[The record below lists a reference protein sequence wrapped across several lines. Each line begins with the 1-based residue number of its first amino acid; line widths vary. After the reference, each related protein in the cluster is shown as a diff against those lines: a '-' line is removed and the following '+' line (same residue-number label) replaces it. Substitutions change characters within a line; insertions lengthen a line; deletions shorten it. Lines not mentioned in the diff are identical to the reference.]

1 MMNRLK
7 LSIVLAPL
15 ALFLVI
21 GAYVY
26 SLWSIER
33 KKTSDLPVEAVSMMM
48 RDLLRFHDKRGG
60 FPQTLKDLEVVVWE
74 KKPRDFSLEGRAL
87 NHGNYYYFYTRISD
101 HQFTL
106 WAIPTGKERD
116 EAPTWFMAVTPD
128 VCRRWKGAALPFE
141 QIGQIVAD
149 PSLKELGTF
158 GLIEQPQVEL
168 NKDKKATGILGTPPR
183 SGSNN

>member
-26 SLWSIER
+26 SLWSVER
-33 KKTSDLPVEAVSMMM
+33 KKASDLPVEAVSMML

-60 FPQTLKDLEVVVWE
+60 FPETLKNLEVVVWE

-87 NHGNYYYFYTRISD
+87 SHGNYYYFYSRISD

-106 WAIPTGKERD
+106 WAIPTGKARD
-116 EAPTWFMAVTPD
+116 DAPTWFLAGTQD
-128 VCRRWKGAALPFE
+128 VCKRWKGAALPFE

-158 GLIEQPQVEL
+158 GLIEQPLVDVKNQQ
-168 NKDKKATGILGTPPR
+168 KGSQSGIFR
-183 SGSNN
+183 Q

>member
-26 SLWSIER
+26 SLWSVER

-60 FPQTLKDLEVVVWE
+60 FPQTLKDLEVVIWE
-74 KKPRDFSLEGRAL
+74 KKPRDFSPEGRAL
-87 NHGNYYYFYTRISD
+87 SHGNYYYFYTRISD

-106 WAIPTGKERD
+106 WAIPAGKSRD
-116 EAPTWFMAVTPD
+116 DAPTWFLVVTPE
-128 VCRRWKGAALPFE
+128 VCKRWKGAALPLE
-141 QIGQIVAD
+141 QADQIAAI
-149 PSLKELGTF
+149 PSLKELGVL
-158 GLIEQPQVEL
+158 GLIEQPDVDL
-168 NKDKKATGILGTPPR
+168 RNKEKAGQRTSQPGKQ
-183 SGSNN
+183 

>member
-1 MMNRLK
+1 LMMNRLK

-26 SLWSIER
+26 SLWSVER
-33 KKTSDLPVEAVSMMM
+33 KKASDLPVEAVSMMM

-60 FPQTLKDLEVVVWE
+60 FPENLQNLETIVWE

-87 NHGNYYYFYTRISD
+87 THGNYYYFYTRITD

-106 WAIPTGKERD
+106 WAIPTGKARD
-116 EAPTWFMAVTPD
+116 EAPSWYLAVTPEA
-128 VCRRWKGAALPFE
+128 CRRWKGAAMPFE
-141 QIGQIVAD
+141 QLGLIVPN
-149 PSLKELGTF
+149 PSLAQLGAF
-158 GLIEQPQVEL
+158 GLIEQSPIPLKIETKSS
-168 NKDKKATGILGTPPR
+168 KDAKTPW
-183 SGSNN
+183 